1 VAANDDL
8 GQMEVDCEQQEEGVI
23 IAALDASQVLLAPS
37 HNDGKEYQDETKH
50 RGTYKRIP
58 WELRNFT
65 ECEQLLEVKKRH
77 LQEEEMEYGEELKRQ
92 KVSGQEIIMQNDL
105 FQVGLQEQCRQEK

>member
-1 VAANDDL
+1 MAANDDL

-23 IAALDASQVLLAPS
+23 IAALDASQALLAPA
-37 HNDGKEYQDETKH
+37 HNDGKEYQDERKH

-58 WELRNFT
+58 RELRNFT
-65 ECEQLLEVKKRH
+65 ECGQLLEVKKRH

-92 KVSGQEIIMQNDL
+92 KVSGEEIIMQSDL
-105 FQVGLQEQCRQEK
+105 FQAGLQEQFRQEK